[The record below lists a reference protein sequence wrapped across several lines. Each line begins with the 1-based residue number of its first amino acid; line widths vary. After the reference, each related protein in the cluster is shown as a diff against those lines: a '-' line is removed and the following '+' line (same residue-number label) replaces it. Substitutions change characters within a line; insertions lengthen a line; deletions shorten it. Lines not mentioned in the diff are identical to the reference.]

1 MLAFQPSEQV
11 EVFTVRLSNMKEQ
24 MAPNSYTDLT
34 EERAVEKLL
43 RCMPKRYVQIVNSIE
58 TLLDFDQLMLE
69 DVTGQLKSV
78 QDRK

>member
-1 MLAFQPSEQV
+1 VLAFQPSEQV

-58 TLLDFDQLMLE
+58 TLPSTRSLLE
-69 DVTGQLKSV
+69 DITGRLKSV
-78 QDRK
+78 

>member
-58 TLLDFDQLMLE
+58 TLPSTRSLLE
-69 DVTGQLKSV
+69 DITGRLKSV
-78 QDRK
+78 